1 MPRTSGTESGLW
13 QTPSVED
20 AGRTGSAE
28 VWKEY
33 EEEGRTTQCRL
44 RNQAQMWPTPTVGA
58 GLCGGTGNFQ
68 QLHALKDAGTITEE
82 ERRNMSQ
89 GNGGSLN
96 PNWVEWLMGYPVG
109 WTDLD
114 R

>member
-1 MPRTSGTESGLW
+1 MPPTSGTESGLW

-20 AGRTGSAE
+20 AGRQGSAE
-28 VWKEY
+28 AWREW
-33 EEEGRTTQCRL
+33 EDEGRTTQCRL
-44 RNQAQMWPTPTVGA
+44 RNQAQMWPTPTGQDAENNA
-58 GLCGGTGNFQ
+58 GPSQFNRNSLPLN
-68 QLHALKDAGTITEE
+68 TEV
-82 ERRNMSQ
+82 
-89 GNGGSLN
+89 GGSLN